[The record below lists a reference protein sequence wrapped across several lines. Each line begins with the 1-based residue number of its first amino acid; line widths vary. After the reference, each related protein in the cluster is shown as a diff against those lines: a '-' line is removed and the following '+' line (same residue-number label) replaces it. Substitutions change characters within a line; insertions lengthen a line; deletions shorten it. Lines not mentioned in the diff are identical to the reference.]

1 MESVQV
7 MRPRPDAET
16 SALKKRVRLW
26 AGLAAVLPLLVIG
39 SGPARA
45 EGEPGKFAYYAL
57 ALSWSPSHCAT
68 RNTGGGPNE
77 PQCVGDRPY
86 SFVLHGLWPQYER
99 GWPSDCQ
106 TGERPWVP
114 DEIIREMLDIM
125 PSKRLII
132 HEYRK
137 HGVCSG
143 LNVRDY
149 FSASR
154 KAYEAVKV
162 PARFNNPQDVQ
173 TLSPEEIESEFLK
186 ANPQMTADM
195 ISVDCKDRRLRDM
208 RICFTRDLKLRACG
222 DNERQE
228 KLCNAQ
234 QIVMPPVRTGTAA
247 RQEGAGSA
255 GEGQQEGNDEDEG
268 EDDEN
273 GGEE

>member
-1 MESVQV
+1 MGQWL
-7 MRPRPDAET
+7 R
-16 SALKKRVRLW
+16 
-26 AGLAAVLPLLVIG
+26 LAAAALSLLLTG
-39 SGPARA
+39 SGAAVA
-45 EGEPGKFAYYAL
+45 EGQPGRFDYYAL

-68 RNTGGGPNE
+68 RGGGGGPNE
-77 PQCVGDRPY
+77 PQCAGDRPY

-114 DEIIREMLDIM
+114 DEVIRGMMDIM

-143 LNVRDY
+143 LGVNGY
-149 FSASR
+149 FEASR
-154 KAYEAVKV
+154 KAFEAVTI
-162 PARFNNPQDVQ
+162 PERFRNPQDYLS
-173 TLSPEEIESEFLK
+173 LSPEEIEAEFLK
-186 ANPQMTADM
+186 ANPAMSAEM

-208 RICFTRDLKLRACG
+208 RICFSRDLKLRACG

-234 QIVMPPVRTGTAA
+234 KIVLPPVRAGASV
-247 RQEGAGSA
+247 RQDGGGGRDGQ
-255 GEGQQEGNDEDEG
+255 GEGEWNDDEG
-268 EDDEN
+268 DE
-273 GGEE
+273 GGED